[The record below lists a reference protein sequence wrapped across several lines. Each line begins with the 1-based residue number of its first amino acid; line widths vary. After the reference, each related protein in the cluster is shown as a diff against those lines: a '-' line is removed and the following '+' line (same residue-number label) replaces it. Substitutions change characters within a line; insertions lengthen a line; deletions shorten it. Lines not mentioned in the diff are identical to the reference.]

1 MNKIIYFFII
11 SILLTGCSFNQNS
24 KFWTT
29 QSDIKVEKTENFK
42 KILVK
47 DEALEKEFN
56 KNIKINL
63 KTNFANINFSDE
75 LKNNQK
81 FNYDGILEKSS
92 RYRFKKIK
100 NFHKYEPNIAFF
112 NDKVIFFDNKG
123 TILQFDKYSK
133 LIWKK
138 NYYSKNEKKQN
149 PILQLA
155 IKNNILVIA
164 DNIAKYYMLNLETG
178 DLIWSK
184 NNDAPFNSQI
194 KIFDGKFFVVDLSN
208 TLRCFSL
215 KDGEELWKIKT
226 EDTLIKSQKRLS
238 MVIIDE
244 IIYFNNSIG
253 DISAVNISTGD
264 LLWQLPTQS
273 SLIYESAFSLETSE
287 IISDGKSLFFSN
299 NQNQLFSI
307 DVNSGTFNWQN
318 KVNSSLRP
326 TLVGNI
332 LFTVSLEGYLIIID
346 KNSGNIIRATDVFN
360 NFKVKNRIKI
370 KPSGFVIGLDKIYL
384 TTNNGRL
391 LVIDTASGKTIKLLK
406 IDNEKISRPY
416 ISKQNLFIIKDN
428 AIIRLD

>member
-194 KIFDGKFFVVDLSN
+194 KIFDDKFFVVDLSN

>member
-155 IKNNILVIA
+155 IKNNILLIA